1 MSNREAGSRVVYIP
15 EVKTYGFIVGMM
27 GAYYTT
33 VRYVSGGIDYEV
45 LMENDEFEMMEDTHF
60 EYDSD

>member
-1 MSNREAGSRVVYIP
+1 MSNREAGSRAVYIP
-15 EVKTYGFIVGMM
+15 ELKTMGVIVGMM

-33 VRYVSGGIDYEV
+33 VKYISGGIEYEV